1 MDDRS
6 FSRVRLVGT
15 ACVAAAEWAFLAWQ
29 HAHGGVSS
37 HHFLDRADMPAI
49 SNGWGALVLP
59 GMAWFLL
66 GRVQRRVASHGVAST
81 RGAAVGFLGA
91 LCFGVLLSVFFTR
104 GDDQV
109 TGTMFESLFLV
120 ALVVPIYR
128 AEYLLGFVLGLGY
141 TFGGVLP
148 GVVSSVLAP
157 VLWVIHRY
165 LRTGL
170 LFLGRRLVG
179 RASRA

>member
-6 FSRVRLVGT
+6 FSRMRLAGT
-15 ACVAAAEWAFLAWQ
+15 ACVAVAEWAFLAWQ
-29 HAHGGVSS
+29 HAHGGVPS
-37 HHFLDRADMPAI
+37 HHLLDRADMLAI

-59 GMAWFLL
+59 ALAWFLL
-66 GRVQRRVASHGVAST
+66 GRVKRRVTAHGGGSIG
-81 RGAAVGFLGA
+81 GAAIGFFGA
-91 LCFGVLLSVFFTR
+91 LGFGVLLSVFFTR
-104 GDDQV
+104 GADQV
-109 TGTMFESLFLV
+109 TGAMFEPLFPL

-128 AEYLLGFVLGLGY
+128 AEYLLGFVLGMAV

-148 GVVSSVLAP
+148 GVIGSLLAP

-170 LFLGRRLVG
+170 LLLGRRLVG
-179 RASRA
+179 RARPT